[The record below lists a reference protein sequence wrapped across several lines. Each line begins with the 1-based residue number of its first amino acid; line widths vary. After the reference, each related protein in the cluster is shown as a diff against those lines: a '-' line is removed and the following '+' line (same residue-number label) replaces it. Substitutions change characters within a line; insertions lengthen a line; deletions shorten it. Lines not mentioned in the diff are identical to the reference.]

1 MPLAS
6 LHTFYDAIGP
16 LQMDDNQ
23 RITVEAH
30 IFVGAFMSNAMMNIM
45 AANNEFGGYR
55 NKFSGRK

>member
-30 IFVGAFMSNAMMNIM
+30 IFVGAFMSNPMMNII
-45 AANNEFGGYR
+45 AADDFVGSR